1 MLVGIFANP
10 HSVACTSRQTGR
22 STTLLKTHHAG
33 FPLVNL
39 TRQHV
44 YWSERL
50 ANVQLLRVA
59 IPPSCPSRPI
69 PRLLGYNDASAR
81 LTFEFA
87 QPVPADRI
95 PDGSQSLAQ
104 VTCLYDFLVGARVT
118 HGDLACKHLLW
129 TQRSGEVRLMLID
142 FDMATFAHDDWN
154 ATARQ
159 AVILARVKARLQQ
172 AQALLRQRKLAKGAP
187 WFAEVGTDA
196 QSSSERFARFVQFVN
211 ECALRRRQ
219 GLDDGTATELLSCA
233 G

>member
-1 MLVGIFANP
+1 MLVSVFANP
-10 HSVACTSRQTGR
+10 HTVPCLGLRAGHGA
-22 STTLLKTHHAG
+22 TLVKTHRAG

-59 IPPSCPSRPI
+59 VPPSCSYRPI
-69 PRLLGYNDASAR
+69 PRLLGYNDASTR
-81 LTFEFA
+81 LTFEF
-87 QPVPADRI
+87 VPPAPANAI
-95 PDGSQSLAQ
+95 PDDDKGLALA
-104 VTCLYDFLVGARVT
+104 TCLHDFLLVARVT

-129 TQRSGEVRLMLID
+129 TRRAGAVQLMLID

-159 AVILARVKARLQQ
+159 ASILARVKARLQQ
-172 AQALLRQRKLAKGAP
+172 AQALLRQRKVEKGTP
-187 WFAEVGTDA
+187 WFVEGGANTHA
-196 QSSSERFARFVQFVN
+196 RFAEFVRA
-211 ECALRRRQ
+211 CAQRRRQ
-219 GLDDGTATELLSCA
+219 GLDGPVTTKLLPCT